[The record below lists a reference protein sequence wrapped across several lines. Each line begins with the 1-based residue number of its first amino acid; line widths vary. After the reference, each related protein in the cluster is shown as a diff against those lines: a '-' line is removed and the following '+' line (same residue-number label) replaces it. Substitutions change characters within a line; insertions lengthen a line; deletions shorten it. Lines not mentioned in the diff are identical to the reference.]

1 LAKPLTSN
9 QKVIIF
15 VSSIKRN
22 TKNKQDDNDNENTKR
37 TTGRS
42 IYAYHLGRKQ
52 ESRRFQNTPD
62 VAYLYSVGRWTR
74 RSGYKPET
82 GNTEKGKYLDNRFL
96 TKTNNGGPPV
106 RALTEKVMN
115 AYASVARQIANRH
128 FGVKMVNILSKK
140 GVEIVGIESVP
151 GWDGD
156 KYFCGTA
163 YSVAIGGQLNAIRT
177 ANELITMARSSWT
190 ASEYLSGE

>member
-1 LAKPLTSN
+1 
-9 QKVIIF
+9 
-15 VSSIKRN
+15 
-22 TKNKQDDNDNENTKR
+22 
-37 TTGRS
+37 
-42 IYAYHLGRKQ
+42 
-52 ESRRFQNTPD
+52 
-62 VAYLYSVGRWTR
+62 
-74 RSGYKPET
+74 
-82 GNTEKGKYLDNRFL
+82 
-96 TKTNNGGPPV
+96 
-106 RALTEKVMN
+106 MN

-140 GVEIVGIESVP
+140 GVEIVGIETVP